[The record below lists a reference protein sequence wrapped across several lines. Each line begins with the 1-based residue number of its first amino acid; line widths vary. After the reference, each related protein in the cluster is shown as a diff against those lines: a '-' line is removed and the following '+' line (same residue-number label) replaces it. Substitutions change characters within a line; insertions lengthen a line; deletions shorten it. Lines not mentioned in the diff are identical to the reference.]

1 MVETSSLYL
10 HEALSTRHACIIA
23 QHMYASYVTLSAK
36 HLHINLYFRLSAI
49 MAEDLPCFDLGFQFL
64 NVENDGKCDCQSDK
78 TLIEK
83 NNERFVHLS
92 E

>member
-10 HEALSTRHACIIA
+10 HKALSTRHACIIA

-36 HLHINLYFRLSAI
+36 DRNLYFRLFPI
-49 MAEDLPCFDLGFQFL
+49 MAEDLPCFDLGFQFK
-64 NVENDGKCDCQSDK
+64 NVEKDGKCDCQSDK
-78 TLIEK
+78 TLTEK
-83 NNERFVHLS
+83 NNARFVNLS